1 MSNLILG
8 TGSYLPERVVT
19 NEDLEAMGVDFDR
32 VQAGDVALDP
42 WVRSRHGAVSRH
54 WAAPGE
60 CTSDLAAAAARRA
73 LDCAGF
79 DHRDVD
85 LIVLSTLTNDYRL
98 PQAAYLAQVK
108 LGSRAKVL
116 QLDAAC
122 TGFVDGLLVAC
133 GLLDTGRYETALVVG
148 ADTVTRLCDPEKF
161 MPLTVFGDGAG
172 AVVLQRQRDDDGYGV
187 RSFAT
192 GSEGDRG
199 DYVCVPGGGTKVPF
213 SQDVLDQRL
222 HYWRFKFPEIRAW
235 GVERF
240 ALAMLEAV
248 KRAGI
253 ALDDIDWVVPH
264 QASVNMICGLAQ
276 RLGLDMT
283 KVVVTYPH
291 TGNLSAASIPVALDE
306 ARREGKFQDGEWLVM
321 PAVGAGMAWG
331 AVTYRWH
338 ENGRDGS
345 R

>member
-1 MSNLILG
+1 MTNIILG

-19 NEDLEAMGVDFDR
+19 NDDLEAMGLDFDR
-32 VQAGDVALDP
+32 ARVGDMALDQ
-42 WVRSRHGAVSRH
+42 WVRSRHGAISRH

-60 CTSDLAAAAARRA
+60 CASDMATVAARRA
-73 LDCAGF
+73 LDSAGF

-85 LIVLSTLTNDYRL
+85 VIILSTLTNDCPL
-98 PQAAYLAQVK
+98 PQAAYMVQVK
-108 LGSRAKVL
+108 LGSGAKVL
-116 QLDAAC
+116 QLDSAC

-133 GLLDTGRYETALVVG
+133 GLLDAGRYETALVIG
-148 ADTVTRLCDPEKF
+148 ADTVTRLCDPQQF
-161 MPLTVFGDGAG
+161 LPLTVFGDGAG
-172 AVVLQRQRDDDGYGV
+172 AVLVQRRHEDDGYGV

-192 GSEGDRG
+192 GSDGHLG
-199 DYVCVPGGGTKVPF
+199 DYVCLPGGGARQPL
-213 SQDVLDQRL
+213 SQEVLDRRL
-222 HYWRFKFPEIRAW
+222 NFWRFKFPEIRVW

-240 ALAMLEAV
+240 AFAMLEAV

-253 ALDDIDWVVPH
+253 TLDDIDWVVPH

-276 RLGLDMT
+276 RLQLDMN

-331 AVTYRWH
+331 AVTYRWQDH
-338 ENGRDGS
+338 PQGRP